1 MRVFVLVLAVF
12 LTFGC
17 QKKDDSIQSS
27 QTEKPSASQ
36 TPPAVT
42 EQTGKFVINPQFDSA
57 NNFSE
62 GLAAVRID
70 DDKTGKWGYIDKQ
83 GKMAINPQFDSAFDF
98 REGLAAVL
106 IGDHKTGK
114 RGFIDKQGKMVIN
127 PQFNSASNFS
137 EGLAAVRIGDDKTG
151 KWGYISR

>member
-1 MRVFVLVLAVF
+1 MRVFVLVLAVL

-17 QKKDDSIQSS
+17 QQKDDSS
-27 QTEKPSASQ
+27 QTSQTKKPSASQ
-36 TPPAVT
+36 TLRVVT

-57 NNFSE
+57 NDFRE
-62 GLAAVRID
+62 GLAEVRIG

-83 GKMAINPQFDSAFDF
+83 GKMVINPQFDCDF
-98 REGLAAVL
+98 SCGV
-106 IGDHKTGK
+106 
-114 RGFIDKQGKMVIN
+114 
-127 PQFNSASNFS
+127 FS